1 MDLSG
6 IPILS
11 IVTFLPLVGAL
22 FLSVFSEKNSG
33 AIRAASVT
41 VSVVTFVV
49 SLPLFFLY
57 KGTGVEGGGIQFE
70 EHLSWIPDFGIS
82 YGMGLDGIS
91 MLLFLFTTFLSPLVL
106 LSSYSHVKER
116 VKEFNILYLLMETGM
131 LGVFA
136 ATDLFVFYLFW
147 EVTLIPL
154 YFIVGIWGGPRRF
167 YAAIKFFLY
176 TVVGSVLML
185 VGIIYLIITYGTS
198 DLFQILDMMKVE
210 GGDLTGVEQGWLFA
224 AFGLAFAIKVPL
236 FPFHTWL
243 PDAHVEAPASGSVVL
258 AGVLLKMGTYGLLR
272 FCIPLFPSAVQTFAP
287 TIMVLAAIGIV
298 YGAFLAWA
306 QEDLKKLVAYSSISH
321 LGFVVLGIF
330 AWNVRGI
337 QGGVIQM
344 INHGLS
350 TGALFLLVGMIY
362 DRRHVRMIS
371 DFGGLGKVIPWF
383 SAMLIIVTLSSIGLP
398 GLNGFVGEFL
408 IIQGTF
414 EANWCFAVPAALGIL
429 LGAIYMLSMV
439 GRTLMGP
446 VVHDENKDLD
456 DLNRREVWCLLPL
469 VVMIFVIGFFPGLF
483 LDKTEASVQKNV
495 LEYSERIHTVQETAE
510 SSCLDGISACRMK
523 N

>member
-11 IVTFLPLVGAL
+11 IVIFLPLVGAI
-22 FLSVFSEKNSG
+22 FLSVFSNKNPG

-41 VSVVTFVV
+41 VSVVTFIV

-57 KGTGVEGGGIQFE
+57 KGTGTDGGGMQFE
-70 EHLSWIPDFGIS
+70 ESLPWIPDFGIS
-82 YGMGLDGIS
+82 YSLGLDGIS
-91 MLLFLFTTFLSPLVL
+91 MLLFLLTTFLSPVVL

-116 VKEFNILYLLMETGM
+116 VKEFNIIYLLMETGM

-136 ATDLFVFYLFW
+136 ATDLFVFYIFW

-154 YFIVGIWGGPRRF
+154 YLIVGIWGGPRRF
-167 YAAIKFFLY
+167 YAAIKFFIY

-185 VGIIYLIITYGTS
+185 VGIIYLIRAFGTADLFLILDTMKEPGS
-198 DLFQILDMMKVE
+198 DLS
-210 GGDLTGVEQGWLFA
+210 GTEQGWLFA

-258 AGVLLKMGTYGLLR
+258 AGILLKMGTYGLLR
-272 FCIPLFPSAVQTFAP
+272 FCIPLFPAAVGQFGP
-287 TIMVLAAIGIV
+287 TIMVLAAVGII

-306 QEDLKKLVAYSSISH
+306 QNDLKKLVAYSSISH

-330 AWNVRGI
+330 AWNLRGI

-362 DRRHVRMIS
+362 DRRHARMIS
-371 DFGGLGKVIPWF
+371 DFGGLGRVIPWF
-383 SAMLIIVTLSSIGLP
+383 SAVLIIVTLSSIGLP

-414 EANWCFAVPAALGIL
+414 EANWHFAIPAALGIL

-446 VVHDENKDLD
+446 VVRDENKTLN
-456 DLNRREVWCLLPL
+456 DLNRREVWCLMPL
-469 VVMIFVIGFFPGLF
+469 VVMIFVIGFFPNLF
-483 LDKTEASVQKNV
+483 LDKTETSVRKNV
-495 LEYSERIHTVQETAE
+495 LEYSERIHTVTETAE
-510 SSCLDGISACRMK
+510 NSLP
-523 N
+523 